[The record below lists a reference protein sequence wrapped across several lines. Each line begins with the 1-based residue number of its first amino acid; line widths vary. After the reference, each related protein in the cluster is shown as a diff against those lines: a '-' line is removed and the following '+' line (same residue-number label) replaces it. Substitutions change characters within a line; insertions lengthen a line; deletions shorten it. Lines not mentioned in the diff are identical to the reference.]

1 MEYSDFLSHN
11 NTVQS
16 MKSAAASGQL
26 SHAVLLHGPEGN
38 GSLLAA
44 LELSK
49 LLLCENVSEGAA
61 CNACPACLKVGK
73 HIHPDIHYVFP
84 VIKLKDKERDK
95 EIYKDWYQEWRSAI
109 SKNPFLGYFDWISKL
124 SGENK
129 QGNISVKACQEVLR
143 DLSLK
148 AYAGDVKIGI
158 FWLVEFLG
166 KEGNRL
172 LKLIEEPPANT
183 YLFLITNTRE
193 ALLSTIISRCQ
204 QVYLGPL
211 PDEVIRAALESR
223 HDVPQADADKI
234 AMLAQGNW
242 NEALNLMHEV
252 SMHPLEMLK
261 NWVRAAWNGNAAMI
275 SKQCEELQA
284 MNREGQKQYLSYC
297 LQFFEKLLWRLSGL
311 VAENEYPAEKP
322 ILDFLVQ
329 KLDVEGL
336 DSLRAICEDNLN
348 SISFNVNQRIMWTD
362 ATIKLRDQLHAKE
375 QMKAS

>member
-1 MEYSDFLSHN
+1 MEYSDFLSRN
-11 NTVQS
+11 NTIQNL
-16 MKSAAASGQL
+16 KSAAANGQL
-26 SHAVLLHGPEGN
+26 SHAILFHGPEGN

-49 LLLCENVSEGAA
+49 LLLCENVSEGTA
-61 CNACPACLKVGK
+61 CNACPACLKAGK
-73 HIHPDIHYVFP
+73 HIHPDMHYVFP

-95 EIYKDWYQEWRSAI
+95 EVYKDWYAEWRAAI
-109 SKNPFLGYFDWISKL
+109 SENPFLGYFDWISTI
-124 SGENK
+124 SGDNK
-129 QGNISVKACQEVLR
+129 QGNISAKACQEVLR

-148 AYAGDVKIGI
+148 AYSGDVKIGI

-172 LKLIEEPPANT
+172 LKLIEEPPENT
-183 YLFLITNTRE
+183 YLFLITSKRE
-193 ALLSTIISRCQ
+193 AILSTIISRCQ

-211 PDEVIRAALESR
+211 PDEVIRLALESR
-223 HDVPQADADKI
+223 HAVPQNDAERI

-242 NEALNLMHEV
+242 NEALNLMKEV

-261 NWVRAAWNGNAAMI
+261 NWVKAAWNGSAAMI
-275 SKQCEELQA
+275 SKQSEELQA
-284 MNREGQKQYLSYC
+284 MNREEQKQYLTYC

-329 KLDVEGL
+329 KLDV
-336 DSLRAICEDNLN
+336 DSLDNIRTFCEDNLN

-362 ATIKLRDQLHAKE
+362 ATIKFRDQLHVKE